1 MNPAQAG
8 LAIMVWSCDLTRPE
22 ALTTPFMTAQAAAAL
37 DMPVKM
43 LFTNQSVAWL
53 LRQHSARL
61 TGFGADRWTV
71 ARHLDATVD
80 LGVEIRACSQAL
92 SALGADLAALVPQ
105 CAGVEGMVT
114 FVEQGSAPGWRM
126 LVF

>member
-1 MNPAQAG
+1 
-8 LAIMVWSCDLTRPE
+8 MVWSCDLTRAE

-53 LRQHSARL
+53 LLDNSARL
-61 TGFGADRWTV
+61 TGFGNDRWTV
-71 ARHLDATVD
+71 ARHLAATVE
-80 LGVEIRACSQAL
+80 LGIEIRACSQAL
-92 SALGADLAALVPQ
+92 NALGATPAALAPQ